1 MRALLAAAL
10 LVVPAAPAA
19 AQTAATPAPGVF
31 TTDEAAW
38 CGAVFGR
45 MVEAMRTAQGVPD
58 TMRQEAELGLMI
70 WEYELVASAP
80 GRTEHIERVVLGQ
93 IDRLAE
99 AMPQGESAEVANARG
114 EFLVTRAQGCMERI
128 EQTYQAAPHPIVQ
141 RLLAQAEGQAEG
153 QVGNQTG
160 DQAGTRGGAG
170 GAQATA
176 SAPPAAPKP
185 KRNGLR

>member
-10 LVVPAAPAA
+10 LAAPAVA
-19 AQTAATPAPGVF
+19 PAMAQTAAPAPGVF

-141 RLLAQAEGQAEG
+141 RLLARAEGQRGGQAESQAG
-153 QVGNQTG
+153 A
-160 DQAGTRGGAG
+160 QAGTRGGAG
-170 GAQATA
+170 AQTA
-176 SAPPAAPKP
+176 SPAAPKP